1 MSVPQ
6 LALPEVARRHSEM
19 LAENAAEMREV
30 VEAPGEGD
38 LADVAMGQHGRGE
51 VTPALGETLGEHMAL
66 ERGILVGEEIVHIAR
81 RDAECSRGLRQREV
95 GIR

>member
-1 MSVPQ
+1 MPQ
-6 LALPEVARRHSEM
+6 LTLSEVARRHSKM
-19 LAENAAEMREV
+19 LAEDAAEMRKV
-30 VEAPGEGD
+30 VKAPREGD
-38 LADVAMGQHGRGE
+38 LADVTVGEHGRGK
-51 VTPALGETLGEHMAL
+51 VAPALREALGQHMAL